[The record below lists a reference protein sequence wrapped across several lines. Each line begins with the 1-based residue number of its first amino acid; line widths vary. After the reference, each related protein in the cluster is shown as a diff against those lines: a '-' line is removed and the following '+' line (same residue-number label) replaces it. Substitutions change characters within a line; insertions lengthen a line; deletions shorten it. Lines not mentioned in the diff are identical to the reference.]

1 MKLVGSSMSPYVRRL
16 RLFLEGKA
24 FEFINLNIYSPEGR
38 EALARYTPAMKIP
51 VLVDGEQTI
60 YDSRAIHRYLVST
73 HFPETPMSW
82 HQENLLSLIDA
93 ANDSYV
99 ILLLSKRSG
108 IDTDADMLIA
118 NLQKERIE
126 RTLQLLEKSVA
137 SGELADWNYPAMCL
151 FCLLDW
157 ISFRELED
165 LSRYAALNT
174 FHQQHLTSPGVND
187 SDPRLVDA

>member
-38 EALARYTPAMKIP
+38 EALASYTPAMKIP

-73 HFPETPMSW
+73 HFPETPMNW

-126 RTLQLLEKSVA
+126 RTLQLLEQSVA
-137 SGELADWNYPAMCL
+137 DGDFADWHYPAMCL

-165 LSRYAALNT
+165 LSRYTALHS
-174 FHQQHLTSPGVND
+174 FHQQHLTSPGVSN